1 MQPVPHPDTWF
12 IKWLG
17 EQKLLSHEILTAYQ
31 KKVAEELSNRPLL
44 DPDPPTLGGLL
55 ERDGLLTKE
64 QRETGERE
72 AGLRR
77 GQFMAWRSQALRDQE
92 RRPPNA

>member
-12 IKWLG
+12 IEWLG
-17 EQKLLSHEILTAYQ
+17 ERNLLNREILAAYV
-31 KKVAEELSNRPLL
+31 KKLAEEQLNAPLL

-92 RRPPNA
+92 RRTPNP